1 MRRLATA
8 RAVGWWKT
16 GVFSVGASAS
26 LHMLAGLAVAV
37 VGWLQAHPEGAK
49 PPEWGIVEVTS
60 ARTVPPSEVL
70 SRPLERPAVSR
81 QPIPI
86 PPPRLTWK
94 EPAPLPSMEPPE
106 AAHPP
111 EAPPPETTPPV
122 SREPIREEPPPAPAG
137 ASTTAPSAMDNPSPD
152 YPDLARR
159 RGYEGVVI
167 LLARISPEGEPME
180 VTVQKSSGHR
190 VLDRAARR
198 AVLKWKFRPAIRA
211 GEPVAGEVEIPIRF
225 RLDYR

>member
-1 MRRLATA
+1 
-8 RAVGWWKT
+8 
-16 GVFSVGASAS
+16 
-26 LHMLAGLAVAV
+26 
-37 VGWLQAHPEGAK
+37 
-49 PPEWGIVEVTS
+49 
-60 ARTVPPSEVL
+60 
-70 SRPLERPAVSR
+70 
-81 QPIPI
+81 
-86 PPPRLTWK
+86 
-94 EPAPLPSMEPPE
+94 
-106 AAHPP
+106 
-111 EAPPPETTPPV
+111 
-122 SREPIREEPPPAPAG
+122 
-137 ASTTAPSAMDNPSPD
+137 MDNPSPD